1 MVADIFVKAMSMI
14 EQADF
19 KFEYLNLFLLGT
31 AYQSIWHLDCRYL
44 FLKPQEEQT
53 NLIKAPF
60 MVDRDDQPILTAAS
74 LGCLPSR
81 HHFHL
86 SLAPVCIVTLHKWSS
101 LQVAALEFQ

>member
-1 MVADIFVKAMSMI
+1 MVADISVKAMSMI
-14 EQADF
+14 EKADL
-19 KFEYLNLFLLGT
+19 KFEYLNLFLPGT
-31 AYQSIWHLDCRYL
+31 AYQSIWHLDGRYL

-53 NLIKAPF
+53 NLTKAPF